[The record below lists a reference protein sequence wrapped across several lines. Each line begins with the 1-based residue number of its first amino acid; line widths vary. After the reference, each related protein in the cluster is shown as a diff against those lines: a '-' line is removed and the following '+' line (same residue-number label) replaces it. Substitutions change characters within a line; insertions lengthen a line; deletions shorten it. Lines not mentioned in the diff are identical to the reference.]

1 MVPRNG
7 GPLLQLHN
15 AWSHPGAQLNTLTVP
30 FPKALA
36 EPSAPPRTA
45 GTTGTQKTVFN
56 AVNAII
62 GAFTLGLPFG
72 LRKSGWLGL
81 LLVPFMGTTCLYT
94 AHLLGHI
101 LDGAPMARSYAD
113 IAFHVFGRTGNL
125 VISFIFSLELLL
137 GLTGY
142 LILGGDNMQKMIG
155 LPHTMCYFGMAC
167 LVLPPCLMND
177 FKNLAIVSVLG
188 ILTNVIVLCILLGLG
203 LTTLRAPG
211 SLYEGAPT
219 QFFAGWQALSLVGL
233 VMASF
238 AGHTVLPD
246 LYSSMATPSEYST
259 VVNVTFLV
267 CNAYFI
273 VIATLGYRMYGN
285 GTLPEIE
292 LNFGDAWGFGSQ
304 LVVVLLVLFKFGGFM
319 HVFAMTVQDTILGVL
334 PQYECIKS
342 PFVVRLSLLAVTLAG
357 AIILPRFEVMMG
369 LLGSLC
375 SLAISVTFPCVAYL
389 TVFWD
394 ELGIATKALNM
405 WLIGTSAILGVVAA
419 WASCNI

>member
-1 MVPRNG
+1 MHI
-7 GPLLQLHN
+7 LN
-15 AWSHPGAQLNTLTVP
+15 ALTVR
-30 FPKALA
+30 FAKALD

-45 GTTGTQKTVFN
+45 GTTGTQKTGFN

-62 GAFTLGLPFG
+62 GAFALGLPFG
-72 LRKSGWLGL
+72 LRQSGWLGL
-81 LLVPFMGTTCLYT
+81 LLVPFMGTICLYT

-137 GLTGY
+137 VLTGY

-155 LPHTMCYFGMAC
+155 LPHTMCYFCMAC

-177 FKNLAIVSVLG
+177 FKQLAIVSILG
-188 ILTNVIVLCILLGLG
+188 ILTNMVVLGIVLGLG
-203 LTTLRAPG
+203 LTTLHAPG

-219 QFFAGWQALSLVGL
+219 QFFLRWQSLSFVGL

-238 AGHTVLPD
+238 AGHAVLPD
-246 LYSSMATPSEYST
+246 LYSSMANRCEYST
-259 VVNVTFLV
+259 VVNVTFLI
-267 CNAYFI
+267 CNVYFV
-273 VIATLGYRMYGN
+273 VIATLGYRMYGD

-292 LNFGDAWGFGSQ
+292 LNFGDAWGSGSQ
-304 LVVVLLVLFKFGGFM
+304 LVVMLLVLFKFGGFM
-319 HVFAMTVQDTILGVL
+319 HVFAMTLQDNILAVL
-334 PQYECIKS
+334 PQCDCIRS
-342 PFVVRLSLLAVTLAG
+342 PFVVRLGLLAVTLAG
-357 AIILPRFEVMMG
+357 AILLPRFEVMMG
-369 LLGSLC
+369 LLGSLF
-375 SLAISVTFPCVAYL
+375 SLAISVTFPCAAYL

-405 WLIGTSAILGVVAA
+405 WLVGMSVILGVVAA
-419 WASCNI
+419 WASCNL